1 VEVNGR
7 RATMAELYW
16 DKNRD
21 PSQKV
26 AVNTVLEPSDR
37 NSDDWN
43 GSAEFIYPGSA
54 ISGKFST
61 ITLSNACSRID
72 DFNCL
77 TLISCSR
84 KQSVGLGYY

>member
-1 VEVNGR
+1 MV
-7 RATMAELYW
+7 ELYW

-26 AVNTVLEPSDR
+26 AVTTVLEPSDR

-54 ISGKFST
+54 VSGKFST
-61 ITLSNACSRID
+61 ITLSKRVPGLTN
-72 DFNCL
+72 FNCL
-77 TLISCSR
+77 
-84 KQSVGLGYY
+84 